1 MFMLFSKCE
10 TIEDLK
16 SQINLSLY
24 ENAQS
29 NQWETVMT
37 SRWQLWPILRWKKT
51 KYKKIQILY
60 QTDEVKDLWLRLVS
74 KTDLFV

>member
-1 MFMLFSKCE
+1 MLFSKCE

-37 SRWQLWPILRWKKT
+37 SR
-51 KYKKIQILY
+51 
-60 QTDEVKDLWLRLVS
+60 
-74 KTDLFV
+74 

>member
-37 SRWQLWPILRWKKT
+37 SRWQLWPILRWKKA
-51 KYKKIQILY
+51 KYKKNSDIISNRWS
-60 QTDEVKDLWLRLVS
+60 ERSMASIS
-74 KTDLFV
+74 K